1 MSPVQCSQGL
11 GKLLIMGYFFVI
23 RLSTSGF
30 FPQVSLKIWG
40 KDIEHLC
47 YFTRMAGVLPCII
60 PHGLS
65 ILNIEVG
72 QGLRLWLNWDSLPLL
87 SVTPR
92 HSLCPC
98 CGSCSP
104 VVHNL
109 SPVIY
114 LTPEVNIKRV
124 LYQVP
129 WSGSRKQRTLNKCS
143 DVRGCLTSQ
152 NDEFSS

>member
-1 MSPVQCSQGL
+1 MSPVESPQGL

-23 RLSTSGF
+23 RLSTAG
-30 FPQVSLKIWG
+30 SLLLYQNG
-40 KDIEHLC
+40 RC
-47 YFTRMAGVLPCII
+47 VLHCIM
-60 PHGLS
+60 PRDLS

-72 QGLRLWLNWDSLPLL
+72 QGLRFWLNCDSLPLL

-98 CGSCSP
+98 CDSYSP

-114 LTPEVNIKRV
+114 LTPEVNIKHRFPRRV

-129 WSGSRKQRTLNKCS
+129 WSGSRKQHTLNKCP

-152 NDEFSS
+152 NDESA